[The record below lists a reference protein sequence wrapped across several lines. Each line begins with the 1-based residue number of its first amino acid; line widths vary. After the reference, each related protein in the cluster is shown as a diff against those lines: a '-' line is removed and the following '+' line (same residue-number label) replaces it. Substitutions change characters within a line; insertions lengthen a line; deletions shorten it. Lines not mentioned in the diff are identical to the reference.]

1 MNFLSTRQ
9 TILFTLAAILSGFEV
24 IMITTSAHANPYGD
38 TARELEREADTLI
51 EYGKRQNQK
60 IISRLSCDQLLE
72 RAEAKRRDFTR
83 WQQIAENS
91 TTEYN
96 RRVSLASARG
106 SLNATRQ
113 YTNEYKRRG
122 C

>member
-9 TILFTLAAILSGFEV
+9 TILFTLAAIISGFEV

-72 RAEAKRRDFTR
+72 RADAKRRDFTR

-96 RRVSLASARG
+96 RRASLASARG

-113 YTNEYKRRG
+113 YMNEYKRRG